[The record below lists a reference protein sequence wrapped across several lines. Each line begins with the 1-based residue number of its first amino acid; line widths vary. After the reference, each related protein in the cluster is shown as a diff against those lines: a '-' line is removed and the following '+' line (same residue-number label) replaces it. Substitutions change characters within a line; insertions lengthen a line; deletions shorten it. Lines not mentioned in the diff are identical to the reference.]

1 MARLP
6 RIAVALAGFALVL
19 RLALV
24 FGDVHV
30 GLNLDALD
38 FNRHATHIAEG
49 KGYPEAVLVTDRGT
63 PTAIRPPLYTY
74 LLGAVYK
81 LAPGTVTPARMLGAL
96 LGAVTVLLLFLIVD
110 RLWGR
115 REAIA
120 AGAIAA
126 VFPPFLALVTSL
138 NTESLFIPL
147 ELATVLAIL
156 ACIRSRGRLAWA
168 LAAGGLCGLV
178 VITRGNGFV
187 LVPAVVMGLYAATGR
202 GQTRRWLKLVAAAL
216 LALVLVLTP
225 WTLRNLSAFD
235 GKLIP
240 VTTSTG
246 YALQGTYNDLARRGE
261 GPGAKW
267 QWRPP
272 HLDPSNRALYARR
285 GVTEADIN
293 GELSRRGREY
303 ILDHPGYAIEA
314 TALNT
319 WRLMNPVALPS
330 LTDASYDAFSVPGW
344 LRPLATWGYVL
355 VAALAVVGLVIAV
368 RRHRVGPLW
377 MWTIPVL
384 LALSFAI
391 LNGDPRYRT
400 TVDPFLIMLAG
411 IAIADLAARLRL
423 RARDGGARG
432 DPGRRSGGALLRL

>member
-1 MARLP
+1 VARVP
-6 RIAVALAGFALVL
+6 RIALALAGVALAL

-24 FGDVHV
+24 LGDLHV
-30 GLNLDALD
+30 QLNLDALD
-38 FNRHATHIAEG
+38 FNRHAASIAQG
-49 KGYPEAVLVTDRGT
+49 DGYPEAILVTDRDT
-63 PTAIRPPLYTY
+63 PTAIRPPLYPY

-96 LGAVTVLLLFLIVD
+96 LGALTVLLVFLIVD
-110 RLWGR
+110 RVWGR

-120 AGAIAA
+120 AGAIAVA
-126 VFPPFLALVTSL
+126 FPPFLALVTSL
-138 NTESLFIPL
+138 NTESLFVPL
-147 ELATVLAIL
+147 ELATVLALL
-156 ACIRSRGRLAWA
+156 ACIRSRGHVGWA
-168 LAAGGLCGLV
+168 MAAGALCGLAA
-178 VITRGNGFV
+178 ITRGNGFV
-187 LVPAVVMGLYAATGR
+187 LVPALVMGLYAATGR
-202 GQTRRWLKLVAAAL
+202 GQTRRWLVLVAAAL

-225 WTLRNLSAFD
+225 WTVRNVSAFD

-272 HLDPSNRALYARR
+272 HLDPENRGLYARR
-285 GVTEADIN
+285 GITEADIN

-319 WRLMNPVALPS
+319 WRLVFPLALPS
-330 LTDASYDAFSVPGW
+330 LTDDSYDAFSVPDW
-344 LRPLATWGYVL
+344 LRPLATWGYLL
-355 VAALAVVGLVIAV
+355 VAALAVIGLVMAV
-368 RRHRVGPLW
+368 RRHRTGPLW

-411 IAIADLAARLRL
+411 VAVAGLTARLQSAVRSS
-423 RARDGGARG
+423 DG
-432 DPGRRSGGALLRL
+432 